1 MDSLTN
7 DFANSLSINVNDIG
21 MDYLEIGIDCLF
33 NDGILKEIPIVKSI
47 VSVLKVGKNIYD
59 RNLLQQTITFLKEL
73 NNGSISKEKLE
84 KYKADLNKDPKKCE
98 EELGRV
104 LLYLNKFIDKEKSE
118 MLSKLYKA
126 RINQIISWDEFCEYS
141 EILDRIYMRDIKIL
155 KMIYNKE
162 IIDDSGTDKFRIER
176 LHNTGLIGLN
186 PKAMFSFGK
195 QEIKDNSVKIN
206 SLGAKFAR
214 IVFN

>member
-7 DFANSLSINVNDIG
+7 EFADSLLIKPEDIVF
-21 MDYLEIGIDCLF
+21 DYLEIGIDSFIEEGL
-33 NDGILKEIPIVKSI
+33 LKEVPIVKSI
-47 VSVLKVGKNIYD
+47 VAGLKIGKNIYD

-126 RINQIISWDEFCEYS
+126 HINQIISWDEFCEYS

-186 PKAMFSFGK
+186 PKVMFSFGK

>member
-1 MDSLTN
+1 M
-7 DFANSLSINVNDIG
+7 INWG
-21 MDYLEIGIDCLF
+21 
-33 NDGILKEIPIVKSI
+33 
-47 VSVLKVGKNIYD
+47 
-59 RNLLQQTITFLKEL
+59 
-73 NNGSISKEKLE
+73 
-84 KYKADLNKDPKKCE
+84 
-98 EELGRV
+98 
-104 LLYLNKFIDKEKSE
+104 
-118 MLSKLYKA
+118 
-126 RINQIISWDEFCEYS
+126 EFCEYS

-162 IIDDSGTDKFRIER
+162 IIEDSGTDKFRIER